1 MPCHRDIIIGIDFGT
16 TASGASFFHN
26 LSSSIRIFL
35 IFAII
40 DSEHS
45 GIGLLIPPYGR
56 AGSILQDVDPFQSW
70 GGPLTDQ
77 GLVKAPSVLA
87 YSRESSS
94 LPMPHWGPGIPAP
107 SIDLVSW
114 FKLLLD
120 EELDIENS
128 IREPQ
133 GWADSRG
140 ILHIPEGMTAL
151 QVIADFLT
159 CLHTV
164 LWQRLEVLMS
174 RSGGNLDTTT
184 IQFWFTV
191 PALWSD
197 PARALM
203 REAIGNANFGTRHGD
218 QVYLLTEPQAAMKF
232 ALAAVPS
239 LTVCTIISSTKPI
252 LL

>member
-1 MPCHRDIIIGIDFGT
+1 M
-16 TASGASFFHN
+16 
-26 LSSSIRIFL
+26 
-35 IFAII
+35 
-40 DSEHS
+40 
-45 GIGLLIPPYGR
+45 
-56 AGSILQDVDPFQSW
+56 QDVDPFQSW

-218 QVYLLTEPQAAMKF
+218 QVHLLTEPQAAMKF